1 MLKAGTVMN
10 TWLKSVRQILIAAI
24 QSIELP
30 DIRRPIDTAKAA
42 AMRLFPM
49 GTILIIWWM
58 DACTT
63 RMAIIA
69 TTTVR

>member
-1 MLKAGTVMN
+1 MA
-10 TWLKSVRQILIAAI
+10 Q
-24 QSIELP
+24 
-30 DIRRPIDTAKAA
+30 AA

-49 GTILIIWWM
+49 GTILIIWSM

-63 RMAIIA
+63 RTAIIA

>member
-1 MLKAGTVMN
+1 MA
-10 TWLKSVRQILIAAI
+10 Q
-24 QSIELP
+24 
-30 DIRRPIDTAKAA
+30 AA

-49 GTILIIWWM
+49 GTILIIWSM

-63 RMAIIA
+63 RMTIIA

>member
-1 MLKAGTVMN
+1 MN
-10 TWLKSVRQILIAAI
+10 MWLKSVRQILIAAI
-24 QSIELP
+24 YSIALP
-30 DIRRPIDTAKAA
+30 DMRKPIDMAKAA

-49 GTILIIWWM
+49 GTILIIWSM

-63 RMAIIA
+63 RTAIIA

>member
-1 MLKAGTVMN
+1 MKVGTLMN
-10 TWLKSVRQILIAAI
+10 TWLKSVRQILIAVI
-24 QSIELP
+24 QSIALP
-30 DIRRPIDTAKAA
+30 DIRSPIDMAQAA

-49 GTILIIWWM
+49 GTILIIWSM

-63 RMAIIA
+63 RMTIIA

>member
-1 MLKAGTVMN
+1 MMKAGILMN
-10 TWLKSVRQILIAAI
+10 TWWKSVRQILIAAI
-24 QSIELP
+24 QIIALP
-30 DIRRPIDTAKAA
+30 DMRRPIDMAQAA

-49 GTILIIWWM
+49 GTILIIWSM
-58 DACTT
+58 DACTI

>member
-1 MLKAGTVMN
+1 MN
-10 TWLKSVRQILIAAI
+10 TWLKSVRQILIVAI
-24 QSIELP
+24 QIIALP
-30 DIRRPIDTAKAA
+30 DIRRPIDTAQAA

-49 GTILIIWWM
+49 GTILIIWSM

-63 RMAIIA
+63 RMAAIA